1 MRNVNVGV
9 LGHVDCGKTSLVAC
23 LSTCLSTAALDKH
36 PQSQQRGITLDLGFS
51 SLIVGDDSSPA
62 SSQTQITLVDCPG
75 HAQLIKTVVGGSHII
90 DMMML
95 VVDITRGIQPQTAEC
110 LIIGEI
116 TTEHLIVV
124 LNKVDLVPAEK
135 REAYAK
141 KATKMI
147 RRTLEGTRFSGARV
161 IPATAKD
168 GERGVNELVAGLAEV
183 AGSVASLSEAK
194 RKRDDA
200 APFMMHIDHC
210 FAIKGQGTVITGT
223 ISSGTLDVGQTVS
236 LPHLGIV
243 RKVKSIQAFK
253 RPVASARSGDRVGV
267 CLANVN
273 ASSIERGLACEPGSM
288 VMFTKAVARV
298 GKVRFYPDR
307 VQSKRKL
314 HIMIGHSSIMGTVE
328 FFGVPRFS
336 ASKDWV
342 TGASAEDPFSFE
354 NEYLY
359 QDALYGHE
367 GRPEVGEDGTD
378 NAKPFHGPQWALI
391 TFAEKVI
398 SRPGEL
404 LLGAKLDAHLDSCS
418 CRIAMKGVLEAV
430 KLEDTVE
437 EGNPE
442 SRYGGVKL
450 FKVKTKRGVVDKV
463 ETTGCER
470 GTRADGSGGG
480 VTAVC
485 GGMFGPN
492 SVMTKFIGMHCVC
505 LRGSPSGDAQEVVH
519 GRIESRFGNQGQC
532 RIVFAKGT
540 VRVGDRVL
548 LSYKK
553 LLGKGD
559 IKQ

>member
-1 MRNVNVGV
+1 MKNVNVGV

-51 SLIVGDDSSPA
+51 SLVVHDESSSTPD
-62 SSQTQITLVDCPG
+62 QTQITLVDCPG

-124 LNKVDLVPAEK
+124 LNKVDLVPADK
-135 REAYAK
+135 CAAYVR

-147 RRTLEGTRFSGARV
+147 RKTLEGTRFAGARV
-161 IPATAKD
+161 VPATTKD
-168 GERGVNELVAGLAEV
+168 GDRGVTELVAALAGM
-183 AGSVASLSEAK
+183 AGVVSSMTEAK
-194 RKRDDA
+194 RKRDDET
-200 APFMMHIDHC
+200 PFMMHIDHC

-223 ISSGTLDVGQTVS
+223 ISAGTLGVGQTVS
-236 LPHLGIV
+236 LPHMGIE

-253 RPVASARSGDRVGV
+253 RPVVSARSGDRVGV

-273 ASSIERGLACEPGSM
+273 ASSIERGIACEPGSM
-288 VMFTKAVARV
+288 LQFTKAVARV

-307 VQSKRKL
+307 LPSKRKL
-314 HIMIGHSSIMGTVE
+314 HIMIGHSSVMGTVE
-328 FFGVPRFS
+328 FFGVPRYS
-336 ASKDWV
+336 TTKDWI
-342 TGASAEDPFSFE
+342 TSADAECPFSFE

-359 QDALYGHE
+359 QDELYGHE
-367 GRPEVGEDGTD
+367 GRPEVGDDGRD
-378 NAKPFHGPQWALI
+378 SAKPFHGPQWALI
-391 TFAEKVI
+391 TFAERII

-430 KLEDTVE
+430 KLEDTLE
-437 EGNPE
+437 EGNRE
-442 SRYGGVKL
+442 SRHGGVKL
-450 FKVKTKRGVVDKV
+450 FKFKSKRGVVDKV
-463 ETTGCER
+463 ETSGCEP
-470 GTRADGSGGG
+470 GPPGDGSSGG
-480 VTAVC
+480 VTAIC
-485 GGMFGPN
+485 GGLFGPN
-492 SVMTKFIGMHCVC
+492 SVMTKFLGMHCVC
-505 LRGSPSGDAQEVVH
+505 VQEDSRTNAPEVVH
-519 GRIESRFGNQGQC
+519 GRIVSKFGSKGQC
-532 RIVFAKGT
+532 RIVFAKD
-540 VRVGDRVL
+540 VRVGDNVL
-548 LSYKK
+548 VSYRKF
-553 LLGKGD
+553 LANGD

>member
-1 MRNVNVGV
+1 MKNVNVGV

-51 SLIVGDDSSPA
+51 SLVVHDDSIPTSE
-62 SSQTQITLVDCPG
+62 QTQITLVDCPG

-116 TTEHLIVV
+116 TTDHLIVV

-135 REAYAK
+135 RPAYIK
-141 KATKMI
+141 KASKMI
-147 RRTLEGTRFSGARV
+147 RKTLEGTRFAGAQV
-161 IPATAKD
+161 VPATAKD
-168 GERGVNELVAGLAEV
+168 GDRGLAELVAALAEM
-183 AGSVASLSEAK
+183 ARSVALLIEAK

-223 ISSGTLDVGQTVS
+223 ISAGTLEVGQTLS
-236 LPHLGIV
+236 LPHLGIE

-267 CLANVN
+267 SLANVN

-288 VMFTKAVARV
+288 LQFTKAVARV

-307 VQSKRKL
+307 VPSKRKL
-314 HIMIGHSSIMGTVE
+314 HIMVGHSSVMGSVE
-328 FFGVPRFS
+328 FFGVPRYS
-336 ASKDWV
+336 SSKDWV
-342 TGASAEDPFSFE
+342 TSAAAEGPFSFE

-359 QDALYGHE
+359 QDALYGYE
-367 GRPEVGEDGTD
+367 GRPEVGDDGRD
-378 NAKPFHGPQWALI
+378 SAKPFHGPQWALI
-391 TFAEKVI
+391 TFPEKII

-404 LLGAKLDAHLDSCS
+404 LLGAKLDAHLDSCG

-430 KLEDTVE
+430 KVE
-437 EGNPE
+437 EGNRE
-442 SRYGGVKL
+442 SRYGGIKL
-450 FKVKTKRGVVDKV
+450 FKVKSKSGVVDKV
-463 ETTGCER
+463 ETSGREL
-470 GTRADGSGGG
+470 GTRTDGSGGG
-480 VTAVC
+480 VMTIC
-485 GGMFGPN
+485 SGMFGPN
-492 SVMTKFIGMHCVC
+492 SVMTKFLGMHCVC
-505 LRGSPSGDAQEVVH
+505 VREHPSGNAPEVIH
-519 GRIESRFGNQGQC
+519 GRIESKFGSQGQC
-532 RIVFAKGT
+532 RVMFAKDT
-540 VRVGDRVL
+540 VRVDDKVI
-548 LSYKK
+548 LSYRKF
-553 LLGKGD
+553 LGNGD